1 MRRILV
7 YTATGLLSMLMLAG
21 GAGASGKK
29 GPQLP
34 KTEAETCSGDFGTA
48 VKFLKTPSEA
58 ARQALKE
65 QKLVFVLHVSGDFED
80 PDFT

>member
-7 YTATGLLSMLMLAG
+7 GVVAALLL
-21 GAGASGKK
+21 GAGVGHAQGGKTVK
-29 GPQLP
+29 NPLQGDGGVC
-34 KTEAETCSGDFGTA
+34 TGDFGTS

-65 QKLVFVLHVSGDFED
+65 EKLVLVLHVSGDFED